1 LLEFRYKE
9 IHRCENLRG
18 RDIISARDLSREDLE
33 AIFKG
38 ADSYGEN
45 PGIYRDMLK
54 GKTVALIFIE
64 PSTRTY
70 HSFEK
75 ASRILGCEVIGIRDP
90 SISSMA
96 KGENLYDTIKMIESY
111 GADLIV
117 LRHPSRGAA
126 LYAAE
131 ISSVP
136 VINGG
141 DGSREHPT
149 QAILDLYTI
158 YKKRGSIDGLRICFL
173 GDLRFSRTVP
183 SLSYALTLYRDI
195 EIYYIAP
202 PMLQIRREVEIYLE
216 RMGVRYTKITDVGS
230 VAKVLK
236 DIDVLYVTRLQKER
250 FPDPGEYEKLRGAYT
265 VTPEIL
271 RIARSDIGIMHPLPR
286 VDELSPELDRTPNAW
301 YFDQARWGVN
311 VRVALLSLIL
321 G

>member
-117 LRHPSRGAA
+117 IRHPSRGAA

-158 YKKRGSIDGLRICFL
+158 YKERIDRWVKNMFSRGSQILQNSSLPKLCSNTLQGHR
-173 GDLRFSRTVP
+173 DL
-183 SLSYALTLYRDI
+183 LYSS
-195 EIYYIAP
+195 ANA
-202 PMLQIRREVEIYLE
+202 
-216 RMGVRYTKITDVGS
+216 TD
-230 VAKVLK
+230 
-236 DIDVLYVTRLQKER
+236 
-250 FPDPGEYEKLRGAYT
+250 
-265 VTPEIL
+265 
-271 RIARSDIGIMHPLPR
+271 
-286 VDELSPELDRTPNAW
+286 
-301 YFDQARWGVN
+301 
-311 VRVALLSLIL
+311 
-321 G
+321 

>member
-1 LLEFRYKE
+1 MLEPRYGE
-9 IHRCENLRG
+9 ILQYNNLRG
-18 RDIISARDLSREDLE
+18 KDIISARDLSREDLE
-33 AIFKG
+33 AIFRV
-38 ADSYGEN
+38 ADSYEEN
-45 PGIYRDMLK
+45 PSTYRDLLK
-54 GKTVALIFIE
+54 GKTVALIFVE

-131 ISSVP
+131 ISRVP

-158 YKKRGSIDGLRICFL
+158 YRKRGSIDGLRIGFL
-173 GDLRFSRTVP
+173 GDLRFSRTVS
-183 SLSYALTLYRDI
+183 SLSYALTLFRDV

-202 PMLQIRREVEIYLE
+202 PMLQIRREVEVYLE
-216 RMGVRYTKITDVGS
+216 LRGVKYTKITDIGS
-230 VAKVLK
+230 AANALRN
-236 DIDVLYVTRLQKER
+236 IDVLYVTRLQKER

-271 RIARSDIGIMHPLPR
+271 RIARSDVGIMHPLPR
-286 VDELSPELDRTPNAW
+286 VDELSPELDGTPNAW

-311 VRVALLSLIL
+311 VRVALISLIL

>member
-1 LLEFRYKE
+1 MLETRYRE
-9 IHRCENLRG
+9 ILRYNNLRG
-18 RDIISARDLSREDLE
+18 KDIISARDLSREDLE
-33 AIFKG
+33 AIFRV
-38 ADSYGEN
+38 ADSYEEN
-45 PGIYRDMLK
+45 PNTYRDLLK
-54 GKTVALIFIE
+54 GKTVALIFVE

-131 ISSVP
+131 ISRVP

-141 DGSREHPT
+141 DGSKEHPT

-158 YKKRGSIDGLRICFL
+158 YRKRGSIDGLRIGFL

-183 SLSYALTLYRDI
+183 SLSYALTLFRDI

-202 PMLQIRREVEIYLE
+202 PMLQIRREVEVYLE
-216 RMGVRYTKITDVGS
+216 LRGVKYTKITDIGS
-230 VAKVLK
+230 ATNVLR

-286 VDELSPELDRTPNAW
+286 VDELSPELDETPNAW

-311 VRVALLSLIL
+311 VRVALISLIL